1 MLKATQ
7 STEAVVVAV
16 QYQLESS
23 EYQFSSVQSLSRV
36 WLFGTPWTAACQA
49 SLSFT
54 ISHCL
59 LRHWV
64 SDTIQPS
71 QPLSHPSPLALSL
84 SQHQGLFQWVSSS
97 HQMPKYWSF
106 SFSSSP
112 SNEYLGLISF
122 RIDWFDLLTIQGTL
136 KSLLQC
142 SMLISLGKAECG
154 ADKEVWMYYWGKNAV
169 WYSVTKYLLWI
180 SLRFWNGQGTTALWE
195 QLTWSSTLSSS
206 ICAHMGQ
213 ATPDPGHLHMLFRL
227 KRMLCIFRHLC
238 CSPPQQLRSFAHL
251 SN

>member
-154 ADKEVWMYYWGKNAV
+154 ADKEVWMYYWGKKC
-169 WYSVTKYLLWI
+169 SMI
-180 SLRFWNGQGTTALWE
+180 FCDQIFAL
-195 QLTWSSTLSSS
+195 
-206 ICAHMGQ
+206 
-213 ATPDPGHLHMLFRL
+213 
-227 KRMLCIFRHLC
+227 
-238 CSPPQQLRSFAHL
+238 
-251 SN
+251 N